1 MATSAV
7 AFPEEHAD
15 TFLRFVGTGTNVT
28 KEEQLRNELR
38 RRESYLAEA
47 QRLSHTGS
55 FGCKASSSEMF
66 WSEETF
72 RIFGYDRDAKPAVE
86 AILKRVHP
94 DDKAMVQGQISHA
107 TRQGKDCDLEY
118 RLLLPD
124 DSVKHV
130 YVVAH
135 AVIDK
140 AGNFEFVGA
149 VTNITERKAAEERIR
164 RQEAEL
170 QQMLDLAPQQVR
182 FYGPG
187 GERLYA

>member
-7 AFPEEHAD
+7 AFPDEHAD
-15 TFLRFVGTGTNVT
+15 TLLRFVGTGTNVA
-28 KEEQLRNELR
+28 EEERLRNELR

-55 FGCKASSSEMF
+55 FGCKASSGEMF

-94 DDKAMVQGQISHA
+94 DDKAMVQGQIDSA
-107 TRQGKDCDLEY
+107 TSQGKDCDLEY

-130 YVVAH
+130 HVVAH
-135 AVIDK
+135 AVKDK
-140 AGNFEFVGA
+140 VGNLEFVGA
-149 VTNITERKAAEERIR
+149 VTDITKRKTTEEDLRSSEGYLAEAQKMSQTGSWAWSAAT
-164 RQEAEL
+164 
-170 QQMLDLAPQQVR
+170 
-182 FYGPG
+182 G
-187 GERLYA
+187 